1 MKKTIILIALFYV
14 IAFLIVFAF
23 AKLSPDGDGNDLGMG
38 SMAVIF
44 FMVLIAL
51 LAVINFIKGI
61 TMSKNFF
68 IVALIHTVILVFV
81 YYFIYQ

>member
-1 MKKTIILIALFYV
+1 MKKTIILMAIFYIV
-14 IAFLIVFAF
+14 ASLIVFAF
-23 AKLSPDGDGNDLGMG
+23 AKLNPDGDGSDLGMG
-38 SMAVIF
+38 SMAIIF

-68 IVALIHTVILVFV
+68 IVALVHSVILVFV